1 MKTRIVRAA
10 SLYVFTVALLLLIG
24 LLMPQVSVG
33 WNALWAGIVLTA
45 AALLIKPL
53 LTKVFRNA
61 AAKSASTRTGFG
73 EKIVQYALVFIVEL
87 IIWILTVMLSG
98 VNVRGFF
105 WGYVIPPLMLLIAWI
120 IYDAIDD
127 RLEAKAAELYD
138 TVGAKVR
145 GNDTAPATI
154 TAPPVPTK
162 SASEEAATR
171 AARAELD
178 DGLTPEQKRLLDEL

>member
-138 TVGAKVR
+138 TVDASIR
-145 GNDTAPATI
+145 GGSSSKSPAAPT
-154 TAPPVPTK
+154 T
-162 SASEEAATR
+162 SAAEEEATR
-171 AARAELD
+171 AARAEVQD
-178 DGLTPEQKRLLDEL
+178 DLTPEQRRMLDELS